1 MRRKMCL
8 TAKSAFCYMKN
19 MISLQTRTPLLLL
32 PILVLITIPSCDK
45 PDRLTAEAATLE
57 SQRKLILAES
67 DGYDQRLRATN
78 PAGAIGD
85 TRMLEV
91 QKTSAQKKAADA
103 ELKLQKWSAYEER
116 LKPLKEKAA
125 AYKSKYP

>member
-1 MRRKMCL
+1 
-8 TAKSAFCYMKN
+8 MKN
-19 MISLQTRTPLLLL
+19 MISAQTRSLHLILTLL
-32 PILVLITIPSCDK
+32 ILIAIPSCDK
-45 PDRLTAEAATLE
+45 PDRLTAEAAALE
-57 SQRKLILAES
+57 SQRKLILTES
-67 DGYDQRLRATN
+67 DGYDQRLRAAN

-91 QKTSAQKKAADA
+91 QRTAAQKKAAEA